1 MSISVLLVEDDI
13 DLASTI
19 VDYLEIDNI
28 DCDHAAN
35 GVHGLT
41 LIEQNHYDV
50 ILLDINLPRLDG
62 LSVCQKARNA
72 SNDTPILMLTAK
84 DSLADKVAGFDAGTD
99 DYLVKPFEMEE
110 LIVRIIA
117 LSKRRSKQATTLQL
131 ADLTLDLTAKS
142 AHCHDA
148 MLKLTPITYKLL
160 AKLMQEQ
167 NHPVSRDAL
176 IQAVWGAEQ
185 PDSNSL
191 KGHIHHLRKQ
201 FQQHNVDVAIT
212 NKAGH
217 GFILHQIDHLTV
229 D

>member
-1 MSISVLLVEDDI
+1 MSINVLLVEDDI

-19 VDYLEIDNI
+19 VDYLEIDHI

-35 GVHGLT
+35 GVHGLS
-41 LIEQNHYDV
+41 LIEQHHYDV

-62 LSVCQKARNA
+62 LSVCQKARSA

-110 LIVRIIA
+110 LVVRIIA
-117 LSKRRSKQATTLQL
+117 LSKRRSKQITTLQL
-131 ADLTLDLTAKS
+131 ANLTLDVTTKS
-142 AHCHDA
+142 AQCNDA
-148 MLKLTPITYKLL
+148 ILKLTPITFKLL
-160 AKLMQEQ
+160 TKLMQESS
-167 NHPVSRDAL
+167 HPVSRDTL
-176 IQAVWGAEQ
+176 IQTIWGVEQ

-191 KGHIHHLRKQ
+191 KVHIHHLRKQ
-201 FQQHNVDVAIT
+201 FQQHNVNVAIT
-212 NKAGH
+212 SKAGH
-217 GFILHQIDHLTV
+217 GFILHSIDNL